1 MIFEHYFD
9 ILLVPI
15 SIIII
20 SLILGIFLN
29 RIIFYK
35 LLPKITQPASP
46 TYIICSKALRGIPI
60 AWSLAIGLYWAINSI
75 EMMTRLQTFLSQ
87 CLIALLMFSTTIVI
101 ARIVVGMIELYTKST
116 SSQLPATSILTNLI
130 QISIYILG
138 ILIILQSFGISVA
151 PLVAALGVGGLAVAL
166 GLQDTLAN
174 IFSGLHL
181 ILSKQ
186 LKLGDFIR
194 LSTGEEGKVTDITWR
209 FTTIQAS
216 SNNVIIVPNQKIASA
231 ILTNYNMPIQEVT
244 VVIPMSVSYNSDLN
258 KVESVTLAVANKVM
272 STLEPTITDF
282 SPGLSFHTLGQSS
295 IDFNVILRSSEFS
308 NQFKLKHEFI
318 KAIIATY
325 RQENIIIPYPTNTII
340 MEKDEAD

>member
-1 MIFEHYFD
+1 MLFEHYFD
-9 ILLVPI
+9 ILILPF
-15 SIIII
+15 SIIAI

-29 RIIFYK
+29 SIIFHK
-35 LLPKITQPASP
+35 LLPKITQPTSP
-46 TYIICSKALRGIPI
+46 TYIICAKALKGLPI
-60 AWSLAIGLYWAINSI
+60 VWSLAIGLYWAINSI
-75 EMMTRLQTFLSQ
+75 EMVTRLQSLLSQ

-101 ARIVVGMIELYTKST
+101 ARIVVGIIELYTKST
-116 SSQLPATSILTNLI
+116 SSQIPATSILTNLI

-151 PLVAALGVGGLAVAL
+151 PIIAALGVGGLAVAL

-186 LKLGDFIR
+186 LKLGDYIR

-231 ILTNYNMPIQEVT
+231 ILTNYNMPVQEVT
-244 VVIPMSVSYNSDLN
+244 IIIPMSVSYDSDLN
-258 KVESVTLAVANKVM
+258 KVETITLDVANKVM
-272 STLEPTITDF
+272 AELESSITDF
-282 SPGLSFHTLGQSS
+282 KPSLSFHTLGQSS
-295 IDFNVILRSSEFS
+295 IDFNVILRASEFS
-308 NQFKLKHEFI
+308 RQFKLKHEFI
-318 KAIIATY
+318 KKIIETY
-325 RQENIIIPYPTNTII
+325 RIENIIIPFPTNTII
-340 MEKDEAD
+340 IEKDGAN